1 MEIVLL
7 TRKIVPPSAALL
19 LAATALAFAADKPAL
34 PEGPGKATTQ
44 KVCGSCHAAELL
56 LNRRESREG
65 WSAVVEDMIR
75 RGTKA
80 SDDEFAEVID
90 YLAEYL
96 SKKSPKK

>member
-1 MEIVLL
+1 MI
-7 TRKIVPPSAALL
+7 RKVIPLGAALL
-19 LAATALAFAADKPAL
+19 LAASAIALPADKPAL

-96 SKKSPKK
+96 SKKTPKNKIEN